1 MEFKYVTMGD
11 VDFED
16 VKKLQNFE
24 LEDMADEIEEAA
36 KQAASTFAAAKE
48 QVRLDLK
55 RRADEALESLRRI
68 GALPPA
74 AAIDAAAAEEKAM
87 EKARKKEEREARKK
101 AKEDAAKVQSVGLAN
116 GAAET
121 LGGDRPGA
129 M

>member
-24 LEDMADEIEEAA
+24 LEDMAEEIEEAA

-68 GALPPA
+68 GGALTEPTGDEPKGKRGRKKKGEA
-74 AAIDAAAAEEKAM
+74 AATEEVTNGQTEPESLTLDA
-87 EKARKKEEREARKK
+87 
-101 AKEDAAKVQSVGLAN
+101 
-116 GAAET
+116 
-121 LGGDRPGA
+121 
-129 M
+129 